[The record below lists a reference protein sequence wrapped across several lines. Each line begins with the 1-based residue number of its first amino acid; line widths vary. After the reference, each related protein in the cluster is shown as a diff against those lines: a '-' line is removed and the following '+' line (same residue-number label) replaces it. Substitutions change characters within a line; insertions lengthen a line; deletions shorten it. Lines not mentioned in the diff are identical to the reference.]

1 MAGPSQR
8 SQDIQDALEDGL
20 GRTEFESDV
29 PIDEEGEIIQLDTR
43 SANTASL
50 AINATEDDAEYQLQA
65 RGGAGEPWFDFVDY
79 DGDRVRDTLRFGA
92 RSLRV
97 VVTSASAVDG
107 ATADVSLQSSG

>member
-8 SQDIQDALEDGL
+8 RQDIQDVVGDDPSQTA
-20 GRTEFESDV
+20 FESDV
-29 PIDEEGEIIQLDTR
+29 PIDEEGEIIQLDTQ

-50 AINATEDDAEYQLQA
+50 AIDATEADAEYQLQA
-65 RGGAGEPWFDFVDY
+65 RGGTGEPWFDFVDY

-92 RSLRV
+92 RNLRI
-97 VVTSASAVDG
+97 VVTSASAVNG